1 MIKAITRHP
10 GGYQLRV
17 QLADI
22 DPAIWR
28 LFTVPAGITLGDLH
42 KILQLVMGWEDSH
55 LHQFRDRKQCYGIPD
70 EDDDFDTNLLDE
82 ESITIDEFFTKRGSK
97 LIYEYDFGDG
107 WEHLI
112 VCQKILAET
121 PAVAVVDGARACP
134 PEDCGGVGGYY
145 DLLEVL
151 ADSKHERYAE
161 LKEWL
166 GVEYDPEHF
175 DAAEINKVFEPR
187 EKRK

>member
-1 MIKAITRHP
+1 MIKIITKHP

-42 KILQLVMGWEDSH
+42 KILQIVMGWEDYH
-55 LHQFRDRKQCYGIPD
+55 LHQFRHRQQCYGIPSD
-70 EDDDFDTNLLDE
+70 EDFDDDLLDE
-82 ESITIDEFFTKRGSK
+82 EDVTIDGFFTKRVAK

-112 VCQKILAET
+112 TCQKILDDT
-121 PAVAVVDGARACP
+121 PLVAVLDGARACP

-145 DLLEVL
+145 DLLDVF
-151 ADSKHERYAE
+151 ADPKHERHAE
-161 LKEWL
+161 LQEWV
-166 GVEYDPEHF
+166 GADYDPEHF
-175 DAAEINKVFEPR
+175 DVAEINKAFGPR
-187 EKRK
+187 KKRK

>member
-1 MIKAITRHP
+1 MIKTITKHS

-17 QLADI
+17 QLVDI

-42 KILQLVMGWEDSH
+42 NILQILMGWEDYH
-55 LHQFRDRKQCYGIPD
+55 LHQFRHRRQRYGIPSD
-70 EDDDFDTNLLDE
+70 EDFDDDLQDE
-82 ESITIDEFFTKRGSK
+82 ESVTIDEFFAKQGAK

-112 VCQKILAET
+112 TCQKVLSET
-121 PAVAVVDGARACP
+121 LVIAVVDGARASP
-134 PEDCGGVGGYY
+134 PEDCGGIGGYY

-151 ADSKHERYAE
+151 ADPKHERYAE
-161 LKEWL
+161 LQEWV
-166 GVEYDPEHF
+166 GADYNSEHF
-175 DAAEINKVFEPR
+175 DVAEINKAFRPR
-187 EKRK
+187 KKRK